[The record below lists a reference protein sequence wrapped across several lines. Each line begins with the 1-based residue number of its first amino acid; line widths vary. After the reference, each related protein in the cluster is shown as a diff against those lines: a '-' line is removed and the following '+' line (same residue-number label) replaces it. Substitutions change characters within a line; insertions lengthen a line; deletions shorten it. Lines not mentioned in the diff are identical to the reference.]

1 MASSDKIQEFKSGLS
16 ESLKAQELLTVFLLI
31 GLDWILLGLLYSTIE
46 NRAYRKGQNRSTR
59 LGIQEA
65 IQPRDHNNN
74 NETETTSS
82 RATS

>member
-16 ESLKAQELLTVFLLI
+16 EILSSRIINSFFI
-31 GLDWILLGLLYSTIE
+31 DWILLGLLYSTIE

-65 IQPRDHNNN
+65 IQPRDDNNN
-74 NETETTSS
+74 NETEATSS

>member
-16 ESLKAQELLTVFLLI
+16 ESLISRIISSFLLI
-31 GLDWILLGLLYSTIE
+31 EWILLGLLYSTIE

-65 IQPRDHNNN
+65 VQPRDHNNN
-74 NETETTSS
+74 DETEATSS